1 VEKTYIKEKTM
12 SKCVNVEVTLEQAG
26 GNVSRLIKRFIKKV
40 KKERI
45 IEDYL
50 EKSRYVKPSEKRRRK
65 KQKNLQN
72 ARKAQQE
79 RDRKLSTK

>member
-1 VEKTYIKEKTM
+1 M
-12 SKCVNVEVTLEQAG
+12 SKNFNVEVTLDQAG
-26 GNVSRLIKRFIKKV
+26 GNVGRLIKRFIKKV

-45 IEDYL
+45 VEDYL

-79 RDRKLSTK
+79 QDRKLNIKYK

>member
-1 VEKTYIKEKTM
+1 M
-12 SKCVNVEVTLEQAG
+12 SKNFNVEVSLEQVG
-26 GNVSRLIKRFIKKV
+26 GNVNRLIKRFIKKV

-45 IEDYL
+45 VEDYL

-79 RDRKLSTK
+79 QDRKLNIKYK

>member
-1 VEKTYIKEKTM
+1 M
-12 SKCVNVEVTLEQAG
+12 SKCINVEVTLEQVG

-45 IEDYL
+45 VEDYL
-50 EKSRYVKPSEKRRRK
+50 EKSHYVKPSEKRRRK